1 MVKKPLDEVEDSFS
15 SHPLDNLQNRQD
27 AFRLQSL
34 LRGLSQK
41 EQDVIRL
48 KFQNGMS
55 YKQIAEI
62 TQYSVTNVGFIL
74 HTGLKKLK
82 REFEKRE
89 SSESKGGGQ

>member
-1 MVKKPLDEVEDSFS
+1 M
-15 SHPLDNLQNRQD
+15 
-27 AFRLQSL
+27 
-34 LRGLSQK
+34 
-41 EQDVIRL
+41 IRL